1 MVLLIHDD
9 RLIVAPAIV
18 NHRGQRTEF
27 GFKRFRYAKLLS
39 ASDVVAGDRF

>member
-1 MVLLIHDD
+1 MLLLIHDD

-27 GFKRFRYAKLLS
+27 GFKRFRHATFPS